1 MTYGDESMSLY
12 KIQELVNNMEH
23 QEAASALAFVVK
35 DIFPLLNEDSQ
46 IKFVLDLMGDSGDDK
61 VSSMVHL

>member
-1 MTYGDESMSLY
+1 MTYGDGHMSVD

-46 IKFVLDLMGDSGDDK
+46 IKFVMDLMGDSGDDK
-61 VSSMVHL
+61 VSSMIHL

>member
-1 MTYGDESMSLY
+1 
-12 KIQELVNNMEH
+12 MEH

-35 DIFPLLNEDSQ
+35 DFFPLLNEDSQ
-46 IKFVLDLMGDSGDDK
+46 IKFVMDLMGDSGDDK